1 MRAAKISEDLVLTFT
16 IDFYDTP
23 LKILQE
29 FKDNSICQKRSFQP
43 ADGTLK

>member
-1 MRAAKISEDLVLTFT
+1 MRAAKISEDLFT

-23 LKILQE
+23 HKILQE